1 MKKNLQF
8 QKKQCKIDGNCSG
21 LWLKIQA
28 RCGQKDPRKPSRR
41 DRAVIMAYLRS
52 KSSENRVKAGVG
64 AKTRS
69 AGQQN
74 HIVSALKVRFQ
85 RKLCFF
91 LFLFPPEEAV
101 YVFFVILVK

>member
-1 MKKNLQF
+1 MKKNSLQNPV
-8 QKKQCKIDGNCSG
+8 KSCRIVRKCSG

-41 DRAVIMAYLRS
+41 SRAVIMAYLRS

-69 AGQQN
+69 AEQFFF
-74 HIVSALKVRFQ
+74 IFM
-85 RKLCFF
+85 RKTAGW
-91 LFLFPPEEAV
+91 AV
-101 YVFFVILVK
+101 FVFFCDTFKIM